1 MPSVRDWYSLISC
14 PRFGIDSIVNIVPS
28 GFSIDSIVEI
38 VPSGL
43 TFIIIRAR
51 IDIDSE
57 ELHLDRYRFEE
68 PLWSRAFATNVSLS
82 EMFLFLK
89 RFLCLKSFPFLRRF
103 VYLKMFLYLKMLLY
117 LKKFLYLKMF
127 LYLIMFLYLKM
138 FL

>member
-1 MPSVRDWYSLISC
+1 MPSVWDLYSLISC

-68 PLWSRAFATNVSLS
+68 PLWSRAFTTNIDRCQVR
-82 EMFLFLK
+82 K
-89 RFLCLKSFPFLRRF
+89 KDNRDRR
-103 VYLKMFLYLKMLLY
+103 KIKHR
-117 LKKFLYLKMF
+117 KIHK
-127 LYLIMFLYLKM
+127 
-138 FL
+138 